1 MISDSAGNSFS
12 SFSVREPCSLGA
24 LSSTF
29 AHLTLITSLCLSWHL
44 FTILTHSNYV
54 MESIFI
60 STLTIARAG
69 QLISE
74 LLNVKKR
81 YQTVSLSFQIK
92 PFLLGWNPLVVC
104 SLADT
109 KKIEQS
115 QGSSPSHQKISG
127 ETWIEFGNQLLK
139 KST

>member
-1 MISDSAGNSFS
+1 
-12 SFSVREPCSLGA
+12 
-24 LSSTF
+24 
-29 AHLTLITSLCLSWHL
+29 
-44 FTILTHSNYV
+44 

-127 ETWIEFGNQLLK
+127 ETW
-139 KST
+139 